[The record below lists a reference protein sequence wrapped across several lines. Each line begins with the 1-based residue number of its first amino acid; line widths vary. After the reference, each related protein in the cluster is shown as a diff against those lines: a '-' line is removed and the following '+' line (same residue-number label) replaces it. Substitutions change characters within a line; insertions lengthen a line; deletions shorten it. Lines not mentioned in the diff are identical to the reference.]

1 MPFKFFKSSEEI
13 FQEEYKFIK
22 LISLKDYKNGSEDLE
37 TYFLC
42 TTNTKKYRKNKPL
55 RTWRIPPWQRV
66 TLKMPVGGILNEVEI
81 LTYKVQQRNI
91 LDHYLSLPQALTIGF
106 YLYEDGYSQLT
117 ILFFQ
122 KLKDKKNLV

>member
-1 MPFKFFKSSEEI
+1 
-13 FQEEYKFIK
+13 
-22 LISLKDYKNGSEDLE
+22 
-37 TYFLC
+37 
-42 TTNTKKYRKNKPL
+42 
-55 RTWRIPPWQRV
+55 
-66 TLKMPVGGILNEVEI
+66 MPVGGILNEVEI

-91 LDHYLSLPQALTIGF
+91 LDHYLSLPRALTIGF